1 MWTVKWF
8 LASLSVTLI
17 TNIRPRPQRTLS
29 IEYLRSGCLRYA
41 AFALLCVSKTRDLEP
56 ERNHGVLIKWLE
68 AEMVAPI
75 LQSKLLCHQETRAQ
89 NIFTNYA
96 DHIIKINLPT

>member
-41 AFALLCVSKTRDLEP
+41 AFALLCVSKTRDPEP
-56 ERNHGVLIKWLE
+56 ERKHGVLIKWLE
-68 AEMVAPI
+68 AEMVTPI
-75 LQSKLLCHQETRAQ
+75 SQSKLLCHQETLAQ
-89 NIFTNYA
+89 NIFTDYA
-96 DHIIKINLPT
+96 DHIINIYLLS

>member
-17 TNIRPRPQRTLS
+17 TNIRPRPQRTLY

-41 AFALLCVSKTRDLEP
+41 AFALLCISKTRDPEP
-56 ERNHGVLIKWLE
+56 ERNHGVLIKWLQ
-68 AEMVAPI
+68 AEMFALI

-96 DHIIKINLPT
+96 DHIIKIYLFL